1 MLAVCHGSVAINAKL
16 NKTFLATAIFLS
28 APLFVGNAMA
38 APPTSIVGTWTMTVN
53 QNVEPFVVTNQGVQ
67 GTCKVLVATLSGWP
81 TSGWYC
87 PADGR
92 LHFIRK
98 NNNRVPIKTFDGIVA
113 ERVVGSPDRISG
125 AYASDYGPTQAY
137 GYYSFSALK

>member
-1 MLAVCHGSVAINAKL
+1 MKAKW
-16 NKTFLATAIFLS
+16 NKTFLTVAVLVA
-28 APLFVGNAMA
+28 APFCAANALA
-38 APPTSIVGTWTMTVN
+38 APPTSIVGTWTMYVN
-53 QNVEPFVVTNQGVQ
+53 QNVETFVVSNQGAQ

-98 NNNRVPIKTFDGIVA
+98 NGGVPIKTFDGIVA
-113 ERVVGSPDRISG
+113 ERVVGSPDRMSG
-125 AYASDYGPTQAY
+125 TYASDYGPTQAF
-137 GYYSFSALK
+137 GYYSFSAQK

>member
-1 MLAVCHGSVAINAKL
+1 MNPKL
-16 NKTFLATAIFLS
+16 NKTLLAAAILVS
-28 APLFVGNAMA
+28 APLFAGNAMA
-38 APPTSIVGTWTMTVN
+38 APPTSIVGTWTMIVN
-53 QNVEPFVVTNQGVQ
+53 QNIETFVVTNQGAQ

-98 NNNRVPIKTFDGIVA
+98 NNGVPIKTFDGMVA
-113 ERVVGSPDRISG
+113 ERVVGSPDRMTG
-125 AYASDYGPTQAY
+125 TYASDYNPTQAY
-137 GYYSFSALK
+137 GYYSFSATK

>member
-1 MLAVCHGSVAINAKL
+1 MNPKL
-16 NKTFLATAIFLS
+16 NKTFFAAAILVT
-28 APLFVGNAMA
+28 APLFAANAMA
-38 APPTSIVGTWTMTVN
+38 APPTNIVGTWTMYVN
-53 QNVEPFVVTNQGVQ
+53 QNVETFVVTNQGAQ

-98 NNNRVPIKTFDGIVA
+98 NAGVPIKTFDGIVA
-113 ERVVGSPDRISG
+113 ERVVGSPDRMTGI
-125 AYASDYGPTQAY
+125 YASDYNPTQAY
-137 GYYSFSALK
+137 GYYSFSAQK

>member
-1 MLAVCHGSVAINAKL
+1 MAYRGAIMKAKW
-16 NKTFLATAIFLS
+16 NKTYLTVAVLVA
-28 APLFVGNAMA
+28 APFCAANALA
-38 APPTSIVGTWTMTVN
+38 APPPNIVGTWTMLVN
-53 QNVEPFVVTNQGVQ
+53 QNVETFVVTNQGVQ

-98 NNNRVPIKTFDGIVA
+98 NAGVPIKTFDGIVA
-113 ERVVGSPDRISG
+113 ERVIGSPDRMTG
-125 AYASDYGPTQAY
+125 TYASDYNPTQAY
-137 GYYSFSALK
+137 GYYSFSATK

>member
-1 MLAVCHGSVAINAKL
+1 MSPKL
-16 NKTFLATAIFLS
+16 QKTFLTVAVLVA
-28 APLFVGNAMA
+28 APFCAANALA
-38 APPTSIVGTWTMTVN
+38 APPTNIVGTWTMYVN
-53 QNVEPFVVTNQGVQ
+53 QNVETFVVSNQGAL

-98 NNNRVPIKTFDGIVA
+98 NNNGVPIKTFDGMVA
-113 ERVVGSPDRISG
+113 ERVVGSLDRMTG
-125 AYASDYGPTQAY
+125 TYASDYNPTQAY
-137 GYYSFSALK
+137 GYYSFSAQK